1 MTLKYQLTAEEFAQL
16 DEAKKALYALQGD
29 VYICQIEGLPQ
40 QEDVTGLKRKNE
52 ELLAEKRASEERR
65 RAAEEEARRKEE
77 ERLAAEGNYKQLF
90 ESSQAKTSEYEQR
103 YTSLLQQIEQGQI
116 MQSAFKAASGIAGGA
131 SEQSIAANTEILAEF
146 MSRRLKVA
154 EGQVR
159 ITDESGNLT
168 VSTLADLQKEF
179 ETSPRY
185 ASLVRGSQAGGGGAA
200 PKSGDRVTK
209 TWEQLSGME
218 RVELRRTNPAEHARL
233 KSAHEA
239 SK

>member
-1 MTLKYQLTAEEFAQL
+1 MPLKYQLTAEEYAQL
-16 DEAKKALYALQGD
+16 DEAKQALYALQGD

-40 QEDVTGLKRKNE
+40 PEDVTGLKRKNE
-52 ELLAEKRASEERR
+52 ELLAEKRASDERR

-77 ERLAAEGNYKQLF
+77 ERLAAEGNFKQLY
-90 ESSQAKTSEYEQR
+90 ESSQTKTAEWEQR
-103 YTSLLQQIEQGQI
+103 YSQL
-116 MQSAFKAASGIAGGA
+116 
-131 SEQSIAANTEILAEF
+131 EQSIHQRDINLAATRIATAIADGDNADILKEF
-146 MSRRLKVA
+146 IAKRLKVA

-159 ITDESGNLT
+159 VTDDSGNLT
-168 VSTLADLQKEF
+168 VSALADLQREF

-209 TWEQLSGME
+209 SFGELRGME
-218 RVELRRTNPAEHARL
+218 RVQLRKDNPAEYERL
-233 KSAHEA
+233 KKAHEA

>member
-1 MTLKYQLTAEEFAQL
+1 MPLKYQLTAEEYAQL
-16 DEAKKALYALQGD
+16 DEAKQAFYALQGE

-40 QEDVTGLKRKNE
+40 PEDVTGLKRKND
-52 ELLAEKRASEERR
+52 ELLAEKRASDERR

-77 ERLAAEGNYKQLF
+77 ERLAAEGNFQQLY
-90 ESSQAKTSEYEQR
+90 ESSQTKTAEWEQR
-103 YTSLLQQIEQGQI
+103 YSQL
-116 MQSAFKAASGIAGGA
+116 
-131 SEQSIAANTEILAEF
+131 EQSIHQRDINLAATRIATAIADGDNADILKEF
-146 MSRRLKVA
+146 IAKRLKVA

-159 ITDESGNLT
+159 VTDDSGNLT
-168 VSTLADLQKEF
+168 VSALADLQREF

-218 RVELRRTNPAEHARL
+218 RVELRRNNPAEHARL
-233 KSAHEA
+233 KAAHEA

>member
-1 MTLKYQLTAEEFAQL
+1 MPLKYQLTAEEYAQL
-16 DEAKKALYALQGD
+16 DEAKQSLYALQGE

-40 QEDVTGLKRKNE
+40 PEDVTGLKRKNE
-52 ELLAEKRASEERR
+52 ELLAEKRASDERR

-77 ERLAAEGNYKQLF
+77 ERLAAEGNFKQLY
-90 ESSQAKTSEYEQR
+90 ESSQTKTAEWEQR
-103 YTSLLQQIEQGQI
+103 YSQL
-116 MQSAFKAASGIAGGA
+116 
-131 SEQSIAANTEILAEF
+131 EQSIHQRDINLAATRIATAIADGDNADILKEF
-146 MSRRLKVA
+146 IAKRLKVA

-159 ITDESGNLT
+159 VTDDSGNLT
-168 VSTLADLQKEF
+168 VSALADLQREF

-209 TWEQLSGME
+209 TFGELRGME
-218 RVELRRTNPAEHARL
+218 RVQLRKDNPAEYERL
-233 KSAHEA
+233 KKAHEA

>member
-1 MTLKYQLTAEEFAQL
+1 MPLKYQLTAEEYAQL
-16 DEAKKALYALQGD
+16 DETKQALYALQGE

-40 QEDVTGLKRKNE
+40 PEDVTGLKRKNE
-52 ELLAEKRASEERR
+52 ELLAEKRASDERR

-77 ERLAAEGNYKQLF
+77 ERLAAEGNFKQLY
-90 ESSQAKTSEYEQR
+90 ESSQTKTAEWEQR
-103 YTSLLQQIEQGQI
+103 YSQL
-116 MQSAFKAASGIAGGA
+116 
-131 SEQSIAANTEILAEF
+131 EQSIHQRDINLAATRIATAIADGDNADILKEF
-146 MSRRLKVA
+146 IAKRLKVA

-159 ITDESGNLT
+159 VTDDSGNLT
-168 VSTLADLQKEF
+168 VSALADLQREF

-209 TWEQLSGME
+209 SFGELRGME
-218 RVELRRTNPAEHARL
+218 RVQLRKDNPAEYERL
-233 KSAHEA
+233 KKAHEA

>member
-1 MTLKYQLTAEEFAQL
+1 MPLKYQLAAEEYAQL
-16 DEAKKALYALQGD
+16 DEAKQALYAQQGD

-40 QEDVTGLKRKNE
+40 PEDVTGLKRQRD
-52 ELLAEKRASEERR
+52 ELLAEKKAEQERR

-77 ERLAAEGNYKQLF
+77 ERLAAEGNFKQLY
-90 ESSQAKTSEYEQR
+90 ESSQTKTAEWEQR
-103 YTSLLQQIEQGQI
+103 YSQL
-116 MQSAFKAASGIAGGA
+116 
-131 SEQSIAANTEILAEF
+131 EQSIHQRDINLAATRIATAIADGDNADILKEF
-146 MSRRLKVA
+146 IAKRLKVA

-159 ITDESGNLT
+159 VTDDSGNLT
-168 VSTLADLQKEF
+168 VSALADLQREF

-209 TWEQLSGME
+209 SFGELRGME
-218 RVELRRTNPAEHARL
+218 RVQLRKDNPAEYERL
-233 KSAHEA
+233 KKAHEA

>member
-1 MTLKYQLTAEEFAQL
+1 MPLKYQLTAEEYAQL
-16 DEAKKALYALQGD
+16 DETKQSLYALQGE

-40 QEDVTGLKRKNE
+40 PEDVTGLKRKNE
-52 ELLAEKRASEERR
+52 ELLAEKRASDERR

-77 ERLAAEGNYKQLF
+77 ERLAAEGNFKQLY
-90 ESSQAKTSEYEQR
+90 ESSQTKTAEWEQR
-103 YTSLLQQIEQGQI
+103 YSKL
-116 MQSAFKAASGIAGGA
+116 
-131 SEQSIAANTEILAEF
+131 EQSIHQRDINLAATRIATAIADGDNADILKEF
-146 MSRRLKVA
+146 IAKRLKVA

-159 ITDESGNLT
+159 VTDDSGNLT
-168 VSTLADLQKEF
+168 VSALADLQREF

-209 TWEQLSGME
+209 SFGELRGME
-218 RVELRRTNPAEHARL
+218 RVQLRKDNPAEYERL
-233 KSAHEA
+233 KKAHEA

>member
-1 MTLKYQLTAEEFAQL
+1 MPLKYQLTAEEYAQL
-16 DEAKKALYALQGD
+16 DETKQSLYALQGE

-40 QEDVTGLKRKNE
+40 PEDVTGLKRKNE
-52 ELLAEKRASEERR
+52 ELLAEKRASDERR

-77 ERLAAEGNYKQLF
+77 ERLAAEGNFKQLY
-90 ESSQAKTSEYEQR
+90 ESSQTKTAEWEQR
-103 YTSLLQQIEQGQI
+103 YSQL
-116 MQSAFKAASGIAGGA
+116 
-131 SEQSIAANTEILAEF
+131 EQSIHQRDINLAATRIATAIADGDNADILKEF
-146 MSRRLKVA
+146 IAKRLKVA

-159 ITDESGNLT
+159 VTDDSGNLT
-168 VSTLADLQKEF
+168 VSALADLQREF

-209 TWEQLSGME
+209 TFGELRGME
-218 RVELRRTNPAEHARL
+218 RVQLRKDNPAEYERL
-233 KSAHEA
+233 KKAYEA

>member
-16 DEAKKALYALQGD
+16 DEAKQALYVQQGE
-29 VYICQIEGLPQ
+29 VYICQIEGFPQ

-65 RAAEEEARRKEE
+65 RQAEEEARRQAEE
-77 ERLAAEGNYKQLF
+77 KALAEGNYKQLF
-90 ESSQAKTSEYEQR
+90 ESSQTKTAEWEQR
-103 YTSLLQQIEQGQI
+103 YSQL
-116 MQSAFKAASGIAGGA
+116 
-131 SEQSIAANTEILAEF
+131 EQSIQQRDINLAATRVATAIADGANAEILTEF
-146 MSRRLKVA
+146 IARRLKVA

-218 RVELRRTNPAEHARL
+218 RVELRRNNPAEHARL
-233 KSAHEA
+233 KAAHEA

>member
-1 MTLKYQLTAEEFAQL
+1 MPLKYQLTAEEYAQL
-16 DEAKKALYALQGD
+16 DETKQSLYALQGE

-40 QEDVTGLKRKNE
+40 PEDVTGLKRKNE
-52 ELLAEKRASEERR
+52 ELLAEKRASDERR

-77 ERLAAEGNYKQLF
+77 ERLAAEGNFKQLY
-90 ESSQAKTSEYEQR
+90 ESSQTKTAEWEQR
-103 YTSLLQQIEQGQI
+103 YSQL
-116 MQSAFKAASGIAGGA
+116 
-131 SEQSIAANTEILAEF
+131 EQSIHQRDINLAATRIATAIADGDNADILKEF
-146 MSRRLKVA
+146 IAKRLKVA

-159 ITDESGNLT
+159 VTDDSGNLT
-168 VSTLADLQKEF
+168 VSALADLQREF

-209 TWEQLSGME
+209 TFGELRGME
-218 RVELRRTNPAEHARL
+218 RVQLRKDNPAEYERL
-233 KSAHEA
+233 KKAHEA

>member
-1 MTLKYQLTAEEFAQL
+1 MPLKYQLTAEEYAQL
-16 DEAKKALYALQGD
+16 DETKQSLYALQGE

-40 QEDVTGLKRKNE
+40 PEDVTGLKRKNE
-52 ELLAEKRASEERR
+52 ELLAEKRASDERR

-77 ERLAAEGNYKQLF
+77 ERLAAEGNFKQLY
-90 ESSQAKTSEYEQR
+90 ESSQTKTAEWEQR
-103 YTSLLQQIEQGQI
+103 YSQL
-116 MQSAFKAASGIAGGA
+116 
-131 SEQSIAANTEILAEF
+131 EQSIHQRDINLAATRIATAIADGDNADILKEF
-146 MSRRLKVA
+146 IAKRLKVA

-159 ITDESGNLT
+159 VTDDSGNLT
-168 VSTLADLQKEF
+168 VSALADLQREF

-209 TWEQLSGME
+209 SFGELRGME
-218 RVELRRTNPAEHARL
+218 RVQLRKDNPAEYERL
-233 KSAHEA
+233 KKAHEA